1 MRPSSLLLP
10 FAILF
15 LLWMFLFASVFTMQ
29 IVEGD
34 EYQRLA
40 KNNAVRSN
48 SIYGG
53 RGKIMDRN
61 GVVLADVLPEGKKN
75 ERIFPMGSVA
85 SQLVGKLG
93 KDGKGSFGLE
103 KTFDE
108 QLRGRVGFKRTVLAL
123 KKNKTV
129 EAYGLGEVMA
139 AATSGKN
146 LVLTIDASIQE
157 AVEKVLKEGVAEYQA
172 KSASAVVLDPYTGDI
187 LAAATYP
194 TFDPNLKSSG
204 VGAETK
210 CGIFTLAYE
219 PGSTFKVVTALAALD
234 ENVVSTE
241 QVFDGEHGAWKL
253 PSGDVIREHNGVD
266 LGNMNMAEAL
276 AKSSNVVYGK
286 IAEKVGKEN
295 FYRFARNFGFGSR
308 TSGDLPGEEK
318 GMLRKPHERE
328 WSGRTLPTMGFGHE
342 LLVTPIQ
349 MTMAFAAVAN
359 GGNLMEPRIVLE
371 WRDSN
376 DVAVEKTEPVVVRRM
391 VSESTAAELRN
402 MLMGVVNSGTATRVN
417 SKALPEIVFGGKTGT
432 AEKYSKEKGGYDR
445 KKQIASFIGLA
456 PASNPKY
463 VCLVLVDEPTTRTAG
478 GTTAGPMFRK
488 IMEDIYFNP
497 STSPVAFRLSNEPEK
512 DHCEKEW
519 NGMSFEKAKDLA
531 QMNSC
536 ALNVRGAGD
545 VVVSSVRETADSVTL
560 VLGNDRVT
568 EMPDLKNLTL
578 QDALKILGDAH
589 LQVEFT
595 GKGRVASQFPE
606 PAAKLERGQ
615 TCKLVLKEKV

>member
-1 MRPSSLLLP
+1 MRITRLL
-10 FAILF
+10 FAVLILVLLWLF
-15 LLWMFLFASVFTMQ
+15 LFVSVFTMQ
-29 IVEGD
+29 VVDSD

-48 SIYGG
+48 GIYAE
-53 RGKIMDRN
+53 RGKIIDRN

-75 ERIFPMGSVA
+75 ERIFPMGSIA

-108 QLRGRVGFKRTVLAL
+108 KLRGRVGFRRWVKSSM
-123 KKNKTV
+123 NKEV
-129 EAYGLGEVMA
+129 YGLGEVMA
-139 AATSGKN
+139 EASAGKN
-146 LVLTIDASIQE
+146 LILTIDALIQE
-157 AVEKVLKEGVAEYQA
+157 AVENVLKEGVATYQA
-172 KSASAVVLDPYTGDI
+172 KSASAVVIDPYTGDI

-194 TFDPNLKSSG
+194 TFDPNLKTSG
-204 VGAETK
+204 VGSETK

-219 PGSTFKVVTALAALD
+219 PGSTFKVVTALAALE
-234 ENVVSTE
+234 ENVVDTE
-241 QVFDGEHGAWKL
+241 QIFDGEHGAWKL
-253 PSGDVIREHNGVD
+253 PTGDVIREHNGVD
-266 LGNMNMAEAL
+266 LGNMNMAEAM

-318 GMLRKPHERE
+318 GMLRKPHERD
-328 WSGRTLPTMGFGHE
+328 WSGRTLATMGFGHE

-349 MTMAFAAVAN
+349 MAMAFAAVAN
-359 GGNLMEPRIVLE
+359 GGKLMEPRIVLE
-371 WRDSN
+371 WRDTN
-376 DVAVEKTEPVVVRRM
+376 NVTVEKTEPVMVRRM
-391 VSESTAAELRN
+391 VSETTAAELRE

-432 AEKYSKEKGGYDR
+432 AEKYSKELGGYDR
-445 KKQIASFIGLA
+445 RRQIASFIGLA

-463 VCLVLVDEPTTRTAG
+463 VCLVLVDEPTTRSAG

-512 DHCEKEW
+512 RQCEKKW
-519 NGMSFEKAKDLA
+519 NGMTFEKAKNLA
-531 QMNSC
+531 EASSC
-536 ALNVRGAGD
+536 ALNVVGEGD
-545 VVVSSVRETADSVTL
+545 VVISSVRETADSITL
-560 VLGNDRVT
+560 VLGTDRIT
-568 EMPDLKNLTL
+568 EMPDLKDLSL

-589 LQVEFT
+589 LQVEVS
-595 GKGRVASQFPE
+595 GKGRVASQFPK
-606 PAAKLERGQ
+606 PAEKLERGQ
-615 TCKLVLKEKV
+615 VCKLVLKEKV